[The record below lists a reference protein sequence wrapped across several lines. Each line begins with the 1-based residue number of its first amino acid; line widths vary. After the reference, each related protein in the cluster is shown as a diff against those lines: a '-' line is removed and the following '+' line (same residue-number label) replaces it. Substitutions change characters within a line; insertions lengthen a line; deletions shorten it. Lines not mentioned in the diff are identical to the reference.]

1 MYYYMSV
8 EEVRMS
14 YNHSV
19 EPPEDIK
26 ILIKNLIEYFP
37 KEVIEKRELLHL
49 LNVISTQN
57 KKPLL
62 NEFNKIVKTRW
73 KDEYNGMLSSII
85 IKQNLYTEIYIDLL
99 KKLKTEDRNKVINI
113 ILESNLESNEIK
125 TVGSF
130 FGKWIIQSK
139 MSIEKIEDYIEEK
152 LKNRVGVIIYMFV
165 SLAST
170 NKDLIP
176 MNIYKN
182 INQDE
187 LTTNNLM
194 AYYDLEEL
202 ME

>member
-85 IKQNLYTEIYIDLL
+85 IRQNLYTEIYIELL

-139 MSIEKIEDYIEEK
+139 MSIENIEDYIEEK
-152 LKNRVGVIIYMFV
+152 LKNRVGIIIYMFV
-165 SLAST
+165 SLASI

-182 INQDE
+182 INQNE

>member
-1 MYYYMSV
+1 MSV

-130 FGKWIIQSK
+130 FGKWIIQSN
-139 MSIEKIEDYIEEK
+139 MSIENIEDYIKEK

>member
-1 MYYYMSV
+1 MSV

-57 KKPLL
+57 KKSLL

-85 IKQNLYTEIYIDLL
+85 IKQNLYTEIYIELL
-99 KKLKTEDRNKVINI
+99 KKLKTEDRNKVINV
-113 ILESNLESNEIK
+113 ILESNLESNEVK

-139 MSIEKIEDYIEEK
+139 MSVENIEDYIEEK
-152 LKNRVGVIIYMFV
+152 LKNRVGIIIYMFV
-165 SLAST
+165 SLASI
-170 NKDLIP
+170 NKGLIP
-176 MNIYKN
+176 MNIYEN
-182 INQDE
+182 INQNE

>member
-1 MYYYMSV
+1 MSV

-57 KKPLL
+57 KKTLL
-62 NEFNKIVKTRW
+62 NEFNKIVKARW

-85 IKQNLYTEIYIDLL
+85 IKQNLYTEIYIELL
-99 KKLKTEDRNKVINI
+99 KKLKTEDRNKVINV
-113 ILESNLESNEIK
+113 ILESNLESNEVK

-139 MSIEKIEDYIEEK
+139 MSVENIEDYIEEK
-152 LKNRVGVIIYMFV
+152 LKNRVGIIIYMFV
-165 SLAST
+165 SLASI

-182 INQDE
+182 INQNE

>member
-1 MYYYMSV
+1 MSV

-37 KEVIEKRELLHL
+37 KEVIEKRELLHI

-57 KKPLL
+57 KKTLL

-85 IKQNLYTEIYIDLL
+85 IRQNLYTEIYIELL

-139 MSIEKIEDYIEEK
+139 MSIENIEDYIEEK
-152 LKNRVGVIIYMFV
+152 LKNRVGIIIYMFV
-165 SLAST
+165 SLASI

-182 INQDE
+182 INQNE

>member
-85 IKQNLYTEIYIDLL
+85 IKQNLYTEIYIELL
-99 KKLKTEDRNKVINI
+99 KKLKTEDINKVINI

-130 FGKWIIQSK
+130 FGKWIIQSN
-139 MSIEKIEDYIEEK
+139 MSIENIEDYIEEK

-176 MNIYKN
+176 MSIYKN

>member
-1 MYYYMSV
+1 MSV

-85 IKQNLYTEIYIDLL
+85 IKQNLYTEIYIELL

-130 FGKWIIQSK
+130 FGKWIIQSN
-139 MSIEKIEDYIEEK
+139 MSIENIEDYIKEK

-202 ME
+202 IE

>member
-37 KEVIEKRELLHL
+37 KEVTEKRELLHL

-57 KKPLL
+57 KKSCF

-73 KDEYNGMLSSII
+73 KDEYNGMFSSMI
-85 IKQNLYTEIYIDLL
+85 IKQNLYTEIYIELL
-99 KKLKTEDRNKVINI
+99 KKLKTEDINKVINI

-130 FGKWIIQSK
+130 FGKWIIRSN
-139 MSIEKIEDYIEEK
+139 MSIQKIEDYIKEK
-152 LKNRVGVIIYMFV
+152 LNNRVGIIIYMLV
-165 SLAST
+165 TLASI

-176 MNIYKN
+176 INIYKN

-187 LTTNNLM
+187 LTTNILM

-202 ME
+202 IE

>member
-1 MYYYMSV
+1 MSV

-37 KEVIEKRELLHL
+37 KEVTEKRELLHL

-57 KKPLL
+57 KKSCF

-73 KDEYNGMLSSII
+73 KDEYNGMFSSMI
-85 IKQNLYTEIYIDLL
+85 IKQNLYTDIYIELL
-99 KKLKTEDRNKVINI
+99 KKLKTEDRNRVINI

-125 TVGSF
+125 TVGFF
-130 FGKWIIQSK
+130 FGKWMIRSD
-139 MSIEKIEDYIEEK
+139 MNIEKIEDYIKEK
-152 LKNRVGVIIYMFV
+152 LKNKVGIIIYMLV
-165 SLAST
+165 TLASI
-170 NKDLIP
+170 NKGLIP

-202 ME
+202 IE

>member
-1 MYYYMSV
+1 MTTTEY
-8 EEVRMS
+8 
-14 YNHSV
+14 
-19 EPPEDIK
+19 
-26 ILIKNLIEYFP
+26 IKNLIEYFP

-85 IKQNLYTEIYIDLL
+85 IKQNLYTEIYIELL

-130 FGKWIIQSK
+130 FGKWIIQSN
-139 MSIEKIEDYIEEK
+139 MSIENIEDYIKEK

>member
-37 KEVIEKRELLHL
+37 KEVTEKRELLHL

-57 KKPLL
+57 KKSCF

-73 KDEYNGMLSSII
+73 KDEYNGMFSSMI
-85 IKQNLYTEIYIDLL
+85 IKQNLYTEIYIELL

-130 FGKWIIQSK
+130 FGKWIIRSN
-139 MSIEKIEDYIEEK
+139 MSIQKIEDYIKEK
-152 LKNRVGVIIYMFV
+152 YPKV
-165 SLAST
+165 
-170 NKDLIP
+170 
-176 MNIYKN
+176 
-182 INQDE
+182 
-187 LTTNNLM
+187 
-194 AYYDLEEL
+194 
-202 ME
+202 

>member
-62 NEFNKIVKTRW
+62 NEFNNIVKTRW

-85 IKQNLYTEIYIDLL
+85 IKQNLYTEIYIELL
-99 KKLKTEDRNKVINI
+99 KKLKTEDINKVINI
-113 ILESNLESNEIK
+113 ILESNLKSNEIK

-130 FGKWIIQSK
+130 FGKWIIQSN
-139 MSIEKIEDYIEEK
+139 MSIENIEDYIEEK

>member
-125 TVGSF
+125 TLGSF

-139 MSIEKIEDYIEEK
+139 MSVENIEDYIEEK
-152 LKNRVGVIIYMFV
+152 LKNRVGIIIYMFV
-165 SLAST
+165 SLASI

-176 MNIYKN
+176 MNIYEN
-182 INQDE
+182 INQNE

>member
-37 KEVIEKRELLHL
+37 KEVTEKRELLHL

-57 KKPLL
+57 KKSCF

-73 KDEYNGMLSSII
+73 KDEYNGMFSSMI
-85 IKQNLYTEIYIDLL
+85 IKQNLYTEIYIELL

-130 FGKWIIQSK
+130 FGKWVIMSN
-139 MSIEKIEDYIEEK
+139 MSIEKIEDYIKEK
-152 LKNRVGVIIYMFV
+152 LKNRVGLIIYMLV
-165 SLAST
+165 TLASI

-202 ME
+202 IE

>member
-14 YNHSV
+14 YNHYV

-57 KKPLL
+57 KKSLL

-73 KDEYNGMLSSII
+73 KEEYNGMLSSII
-85 IKQNLYTEIYIDLL
+85 IRQNLYTETYIELL
-99 KKLKTEDRNKVINI
+99 KKLKIEDRNKVIGI
-113 ILESNLESNEIK
+113 ILDSNLESNEIK

-130 FGKWIIQSK
+130 FGKWIIKSN
-139 MSIEKIEDYIEEK
+139 MCVEKIEAYIEEK
-152 LKNRVGVIIYMFV
+152 LKNRVGIIIYMLV
-165 SLAST
+165 TLASI

-182 INQDE
+182 INQAE

-202 ME
+202 IE

>member
-1 MYYYMSV
+1 MSV

-62 NEFNKIVKTRW
+62 NEFNNIVKTRW

-85 IKQNLYTEIYIDLL
+85 IKQNLYTEIYIELL

-130 FGKWIIQSK
+130 FGKWIIQSN
-139 MSIEKIEDYIEEK
+139 MSIENIEDYIEEK

-202 ME
+202 IE

>member
-8 EEVRMS
+8 EEVRRS

-139 MSIEKIEDYIEEK
+139 MSVENIEDYIEEK
-152 LKNRVGVIIYMFV
+152 LKNRVGIIIYMFV
-165 SLAST
+165 SLASI

-176 MNIYKN
+176 MNIYEN
-182 INQDE
+182 INQNE

>member
-1 MYYYMSV
+1 MSV

-57 KKPLL
+57 KNPLL
-62 NEFNKIVKTRW
+62 NEFNNIVKTRW
-73 KDEYNGMLSSII
+73 KDEYNGMLASII
-85 IKQNLYTEIYIDLL
+85 IKQNLYTEIYIELL

-125 TVGSF
+125 TVGFF
-130 FGKWIIQSK
+130 FGKWIIQSN
-139 MSIEKIEDYIEEK
+139 MNIENIEDYIEEK

-165 SLAST
+165 SLASI

>member
-1 MYYYMSV
+1 MSV

-37 KEVIEKRELLHL
+37 KEVIEKRELLHI

-57 KKPLL
+57 KKTLL

-85 IKQNLYTEIYIDLL
+85 IRQNLYTEIYIELL

-130 FGKWIIQSK
+130 FGKWIIQSN
-139 MSIEKIEDYIEEK
+139 MSIENIEDYIEEK

>member
-1 MYYYMSV
+1 MSV

-85 IKQNLYTEIYIDLL
+85 IKQNLYTEIYIELL

>member
-1 MYYYMSV
+1 MSV

-62 NEFNKIVKTRW
+62 NEFNNIVKTRW

-85 IKQNLYTEIYIDLL
+85 IKQNLYTEIYIELL
-99 KKLKTEDRNKVINI
+99 KKLKTEDINKVINI
-113 ILESNLESNEIK
+113 ILESNLKSNEIK

-130 FGKWIIQSK
+130 FGKWIIQSN
-139 MSIEKIEDYIEEK
+139 MSIENIEDYIEEK
-152 LKNRVGVIIYMFV
+152 LKNRVGVIIYMFI

>member
-1 MYYYMSV
+1 MSV

>member
-1 MYYYMSV
+1 MSV

-62 NEFNKIVKTRW
+62 NEFNNIVKTRW

-139 MSIEKIEDYIEEK
+139 MSVENIEDYIEEK
-152 LKNRVGVIIYMFV
+152 LKNRVGIIIYMFV
-165 SLAST
+165 SLASI

-176 MNIYKN
+176 MNIYEN
-182 INQDE
+182 INQNE

>member
-1 MYYYMSV
+1 MSV

-125 TVGSF
+125 TLGSF

-139 MSIEKIEDYIEEK
+139 MSVENIEDYIEEK
-152 LKNRVGVIIYMFV
+152 LKNRVGIIIYMFV
-165 SLAST
+165 SLASI

-176 MNIYKN
+176 MNIYEN
-182 INQDE
+182 INQNE

>member
-85 IKQNLYTEIYIDLL
+85 IKQNLYTEIYIELL

-130 FGKWIIQSK
+130 FGKWIIQSN
-139 MSIEKIEDYIEEK
+139 MSIENIEDYIEEK

>member
-1 MYYYMSV
+1 MSV

-57 KKPLL
+57 KEPLL

-85 IKQNLYTEIYIDLL
+85 IRQNLYTEIYIELL

-130 FGKWIIQSK
+130 FGKWIIQSN
-139 MSIEKIEDYIEEK
+139 MSIENIEAYIEEK

-165 SLAST
+165 NLAST

>member
-1 MYYYMSV
+1 MSV

-37 KEVIEKRELLHL
+37 KEVTEKRELLHL

-57 KKPLL
+57 KKSCF

-73 KDEYNGMLSSII
+73 KDEYNGMFSSMI
-85 IKQNLYTEIYIDLL
+85 IKQNLYTEIYIELL

-130 FGKWIIQSK
+130 FGKWIIRSN
-139 MSIEKIEDYIEEK
+139 MSIVKIEDYIKEK
-152 LKNRVGVIIYMFV
+152 LKNRVGIIIYMFV
-165 SLAST
+165 TLASI

-187 LTTNNLM
+187 LTTNHLM

-202 ME
+202 IE

>member
-85 IKQNLYTEIYIDLL
+85 IKQNLYTEIYIELL
-99 KKLKTEDRNKVINI
+99 KKLKTEDINKVINI

-130 FGKWIIQSK
+130 FGKWIIQSN

-152 LKNRVGVIIYMFV
+152 LKNRVGIIIYMFV

-170 NKDLIP
+170 NKALIP

>member
-1 MYYYMSV
+1 MSV

-85 IKQNLYTEIYIDLL
+85 IKQNLYTEIYIELL
-99 KKLKTEDRNKVINI
+99 KKLKTEDINKVINI

-202 ME
+202 IE

>member
-130 FGKWIIQSK
+130 FGKWIIQSN

-152 LKNRVGVIIYMFV
+152 LKNRVGIIIYMFV

-170 NKDLIP
+170 NKALIP

>member
-62 NEFNKIVKTRW
+62 NEFNNIVKTRW

-85 IKQNLYTEIYIDLL
+85 IKQTLYTEIYIELL
-99 KKLKTEDRNKVINI
+99 KKLKTEDINKVINI

-130 FGKWIIQSK
+130 FGKWIIQSR
-139 MSIEKIEDYIEEK
+139 
-152 LKNRVGVIIYMFV
+152 NF
-165 SLAST
+165 
-170 NKDLIP
+170 
-176 MNIYKN
+176 
-182 INQDE
+182 
-187 LTTNNLM
+187 
-194 AYYDLEEL
+194 
-202 ME
+202 

>member
-19 EPPEDIK
+19 EPPEDFK

>member
-62 NEFNKIVKTRW
+62 NEFNNIVKTRW

-85 IKQNLYTEIYIDLL
+85 IKQNLYTEIYIELL
-99 KKLKTEDRNKVINI
+99 KKLKTEDINKVINI

-125 TVGSF
+125 TVGFF
-130 FGKWIIQSK
+130 FGKWIIQSN
-139 MSIEKIEDYIEEK
+139 MSIENIEDYIEEK

-176 MNIYKN
+176 MSIYKN

>member
-130 FGKWIIQSK
+130 FGKWIIQSN
-139 MSIEKIEDYIEEK
+139 MSIENIEDYIKEK

-202 ME
+202 IE

>member
-57 KKPLL
+57 KEPLL

-85 IKQNLYTEIYIDLL
+85 IKQNLYTEIYIELL
-99 KKLKTEDRNKVINI
+99 KKLKTEDINKVINI

-130 FGKWIIQSK
+130 FGKWIIQSN
-139 MSIEKIEDYIEEK
+139 MSIENIEDYIEEK

>member
-37 KEVIEKRELLHL
+37 KEVTEKRELLHL

-57 KKPLL
+57 KKSCF

-73 KDEYNGMLSSII
+73 KDEYNGMFSSMI
-85 IKQNLYTEIYIDLL
+85 IKQNLYTEIYIELL

-130 FGKWIIQSK
+130 FGKWIIRSN
-139 MSIEKIEDYIEEK
+139 MSIVKIEDYIKEK
-152 LKNRVGVIIYMFV
+152 LKNRVGIIIYMFV
-165 SLAST
+165 TLASI

-187 LTTNNLM
+187 LTTNHLM

-202 ME
+202 IE

>member
-1 MYYYMSV
+1 MSV

-85 IKQNLYTEIYIDLL
+85 IKQNLYTEIYIELL

-130 FGKWIIQSK
+130 FGKWIIQSN
-139 MSIEKIEDYIEEK
+139 MSIENIEDYIEEK

>member
-62 NEFNKIVKTRW
+62 NEFNNIVKTRW

-85 IKQNLYTEIYIDLL
+85 IKQNLYTEIYIELL
-99 KKLKTEDRNKVINI
+99 KKLKTEDINKVINI

-130 FGKWIIQSK
+130 FGKWIIQSN
-139 MSIEKIEDYIEEK
+139 MSIENIEDYIEEK

-202 ME
+202 IE

>member
-1 MYYYMSV
+1 MSV

-139 MSIEKIEDYIEEK
+139 MSVENIEDYIEKK
-152 LKNRVGVIIYMFV
+152 LKNRVGIIIYMFV
-165 SLAST
+165 SLASI

-176 MNIYKN
+176 MNIYEN
-182 INQDE
+182 INQNE